1 MIIDKLEN
9 VGNYRGFSDKLRTGF
24 DFLLNTKFDQLDDGK
39 YPIDGN
45 SVFAMLSKY
54 VTQKETK
61 FIFEAHKKYIDIQC
75 IVSGKETIYWSH
87 IENLVRNGEY
97 SEQDDIIFFDGE
109 VQTALPMRKNY
120 FAIFFPQDA
129 HKPCCIL
136 GQPEE
141 VKKVVV
147 KVLI

>member
-9 VGNYRGFSDKLRTGF
+9 VGDYKSFSDKLGTGL
-24 DFLLNTKFDQLDDGK
+24 DFLLNTRFDELHDGK

-45 SVFAMLSKY
+45 RVFAILSTY

-61 FIFEAHKKYIDIQC
+61 ILFEAHKRYIDIQY
-75 IVSGKETIYWSH
+75 IVRGKEIIYWSH
-87 IENLVRNGEY
+87 IENLVHNGEY
-97 SEQDDIIFFDGE
+97 SEQDDIIFFKGKDN
-109 VQTALPMRKNY
+109 TALPMRANY
-120 FAIFFPQDA
+120 CSIFFPQDA
-129 HKPCCIL
+129 HKPGCIL